1 MRTLA
6 LLALGAALAAPAAA
20 QNRTT
25 ARSSS
30 VLGLDEIVPFGT
42 QRIRYVIERTR
53 PRFLQPDPSA
63 AAAGSTRSGIT
74 TVSRRW
80 RLLVYVDSETRPQ
93 DASVLDSYR
102 ADQVA
107 EVRYYRV
114 SEAATRFA
122 TDDNSSVIQLIL
134 RDSPWDGPPRRDSL
148 SRR

>member
-6 LLALGAALAAPAAA
+6 LLALGAALAVPAAA

-63 AAAGSTRSGIT
+63 AAGGSTRSGIT

-80 RLLVYVDSETRPQ
+80 RLLVYVGSETRPQ
-93 DASVLDSYR
+93 DASVLDYYR
-102 ADQVA
+102 ADQVG
-107 EVRYYRV
+107 EVRYYRTA
-114 SEAATRFA
+114 EASARFA
-122 TDDNSSVIQLIL
+122 TDNASVLQLIL